1 MDYAYRYVGQSS
13 VYLNVTNRCTNR
25 CSFCVRYKTDG
36 LGGAVLWGME
46 EPDLQMLQE
55 SVLRLGHL
63 AGVREFIWCGFG
75 EPTFRLELIR
85 EAAPWLRSHGARIRL
100 NTNGHACLIHG
111 RDVIPELAESVDE
124 VSISLNAPDCS
135 RYVEVC
141 RPGSEDAGGNRELYW
156 NATLDFLRRAP
167 SWFKSTQASVVR
179 YALTEE
185 EIGLSRSLARSLGI
199 HHFRVR

>member
-1 MDYAYRYVGQSS
+1 MKQVCNGLRVQIRRPIS

-55 SVLRLGHL
+55 SVLRLSHL
-63 AGVREFIWCGFG
+63 ADVREFIWCGFG
-75 EPTFRLELIR
+75 SRHAGSNSLEKP
-85 EAAPWLRSHGARIRL
+85 PWLRSYGARIRL

-124 VSISLNAPDCS
+124 VSVSLNAPGCS

-141 RPGSEDAGGNRELYW
+141 RPDSEGAVGNEKLY
-156 NATLDFLRRAP
+156 
-167 SWFKSTQASVVR
+167 
-179 YALTEE
+179 
-185 EIGLSRSLARSLGI
+185 
-199 HHFRVR
+199 